1 MNKLMQKLLILL
13 VGTGIGTAYAK
24 HNVYIKVASTVDYD
38 FDIHAKFKSDE
49 SLHLFLNKKGNTE
62 TLMGT
67 LNDLMFDTCSLQT
80 PRKQGAYTFKDFSPM
95 LIEASKA
102 KAAQDPNE
110 DFLLTINAVGGRT
123 SGKWDVKGEWIEPRE
138 EAIPV
143 KIINASDWH
152 LQIDYTQQ
160 EVMARR
166 EATIPMDKADKAKIN
181 FMEIGNS
188 TALLD
193 MSLSGKFS
201 VAGSWS
207 DVVTSFA
214 DSTRMDLKAQ
224 IEEQQNLIKDIT
236 TEGLAIIIK
245 HVGHSTIG
253 KVIGRK
259 WDVVVKVVKKDMS
272 ASDIAKKEVIVK
284 SDDLLKEAAPVNN
297 QGQGQTQSAMEVSV
311 TNNSDW
317 NVAISYTDA
326 NGGAQQKKI
335 AAYSAADKAAQKP
348 SAKIMVASI
357 DDIKNLTLQ
366 GLSSLG
372 YVGKSIA
379 YPAQTLIL
387 DKIIQATIQPILYQQ
402 NNVKMELDYKNKND
416 YTINLVI
423 DKVGRLQQAEWKI
436 AAMVRNIKNNSQVNI
451 MSIINQQPQAPQQP
465 PVNNQGQGQTQS
477 APGMEVS
484 VINKTNWEV
493 EVTYKDKGQAAQT
506 QKLAQFEAGKKTDEP
521 GNEQENNKVVL
532 TNIDDITDLKFV
544 PGGMTFNYNAQ
555 PKLEELKT
563 KEADKHKN
571 HRNDYHVII
580 TIDHI
585 PQKNILASWKV
596 KYQMLRKKT
605 NVIYNPE
612 VALLNTGDQ
621 EIEFEYTMDGKTAKV
636 KVPGK
641 AQNGMVSQTVLAD
654 ARKITKLGA
663 LQDEFMEDLTDALL
677 AYDQLPSAVQAKK
690 TIALEFA
697 FFAGFIMFGNDTI
710 HCGGH
715 TFIDALKQVPSTT
728 LTVTRPGRKAPEPKA
743 EALPALTKAGDHQI
757 AIRNRTGK
765 EITVNYQIGTNNY
778 QEMVAPGKNNII
790 EQIKDLR
797 GLVLSAKG
805 HGNYVASILEDA
817 KTQLDTKKPQYIV
830 LDVSHM
836 GASQNAWVVRVY
848 INSYGAMNKG
858 VIPVSKHDLTKKYGG
873 KLKQK

>member
-24 HNVYIKVASTVDYD
+24 HNVYIKVASTVDYN
-38 FDIHAKFKSDE
+38 FDIYAKFKDNK
-49 SLHLFLNKKGNTE
+49 SLHLYLERKGNE
-62 TLMGT
+62 AVLLGN
-67 LNDLMFDTCSLQT
+67 LNELMFDTCSLQT
-80 PRKQGAYTFKDFSPM
+80 PRLQGAYAFKDLPKM
-95 LIEASKA
+95 LVDADKA
-102 KAAQDPNE
+102 KAALNPNK
-110 DFLLTINAVGGRT
+110 DFLLTINAVGGRVVT
-123 SGKWDVKGEWIEPRE
+123 AWDVKGEWIDSSNLTTP
-138 EAIPV
+138 I

-152 LQIDYTQQ
+152 LKIDYMQKEPGALCEMTDVFMNK
-160 EVMARR
+160 E
-166 EATIPMDKADKAKIN
+166 DKKKVN
-181 FMEIGNS
+181 FIELGDS
-188 TALLD
+188 PFLTD
-193 MSLSGKFS
+193 MSLLGKFS
-201 VAGSWS
+201 SAGSWS
-207 DVVTSFA
+207 DLVTNDM
-214 DSTRMDLKAQ
+214 DSTQFNLKAQ
-224 IEEQQNLIKDIT
+224 IEKAKSLVKDWGEET
-236 TEGLAIIIK
+236 LAIIIK
-245 HVGHSTIG
+245 HVGHSKISSL
-253 KVIGRK
+253 IGRK
-259 WDVVVKVVKKDMS
+259 WDVVVKVVSQD
-272 ASDIAKKEVIVK
+272 ASTADIAKAETVV
-284 SDDLLKEAAPVNN
+284 ATPVNN
-297 QGQGQTQSAMEVSV
+297 QGQGQAQGQGQGQTQSAPGMEVSV

-317 NVAISYTDA
+317 DIEISYTDA
-326 NGGAQQKKI
+326 NGGAQKKKV

-348 SAKIMVASI
+348 GAKVMVANI
-357 DDIKNLTLQ
+357 DDIKNLQLQ
-366 GLSSLG
+366 GLSALG
-372 YVGKSIA
+372 FVGKSVA

-387 DKIIQATIQPILYQQ
+387 DKITQSTDQAVQLQ
-402 NNVKMELDYKNKND
+402 YKNKND
-416 YTINLVI
+416 YTINVVI
-423 DKVGRLQQAEWKI
+423 DKVGRLQQAEWKM
-436 AAMVRNIKNNSQVNI
+436 AVMARNTTTNAQVNI
-451 MSIINQQPQAPQQP
+451 MPIISQQPQAPQQP
-465 PVNNQGQGQTQS
+465 PVNNQGQGQGQTQS

-506 QKLAQFEAGKKTDEP
+506 KKLAQFQAGNKTDEP

-544 PGGMTFNYNAQ
+544 PGGMTFSYNAQ
-555 PKLEELKT
+555 SKLEELKT

-596 KYQMLRKKT
+596 KYQVLRKKT

-612 VALLNTGDQ
+612 VVLLNTGDE

-641 AQNGMVSQTVLAD
+641 AQDGTISQTVLAD

-663 LQDEFMEDLTDALL
+663 LQDAFMDDLTDALL
-677 AYDQLPSAVQAKK
+677 AYDQLPSTVQAKK

-697 FFAGFIMFGNDTI
+697 FFPGGLIFGNDTI

-715 TFIDALKQVPSTT
+715 TFIDAGKQVPSTT

-743 EALPALTKAGDHQI
+743 EVLPALTKAGDHQI

-778 QEMVAPGKNNII
+778 QEMVAPGKNGTL

-797 GLVLSAKG
+797 GLVFSAKG
-805 HGNYVASILEDA
+805 HGNYVASLLEEA
-817 KTQLDTKKPQYIV
+817 RAQLDTKKPQYIV
-830 LDVSHM
+830 FDVSHM
-836 GASQNAWVVRVY
+836 GASQHTWVVRVY

-858 VIPVSKHDLTKKYGG
+858 VIPVTKHDLTKKYGG
-873 KLKQK
+873 KIKQQ